1 MAQAGISLD
10 DAASELFQ
18 QLGGIDKQS
27 RIIEP
32 PPVEDD
38 HMEEAQAEQDAQRL
52 ALIDLAHHFSAY
64 FVDAHFL
71 AGIRTRRD
79 PFEGLTGSLDQVA
92 KINGRGGDF
101 LIRFRGHPT
110 GTSLPAES
118 DYVILYD
125 DLIVDGASAA
135 TLFSRMGVKMS
146 HLSGRLAKAFKVFST
161 HGIST
166 LHLSV
171 PAPGV
176 PNRKDILGRMRTC
189 LDVISRFNS
198 ARKTESA
205 IKFEM
210 DGRSQSI
217 VPVTDERDR
226 PDLNLTLVAVLNRMP
241 PPKMADLVRKV
252 ATWMRTAEEK
262 KGGHRFYSV
271 YDAFFGLAKLRDQLI
286 QPPIDVNNVKWL
298 AVDKGQTAHS
308 RSASKDSARV
318 ARLVM
323 DRYGGSSREGAQVIQ
338 SVYGDD
344 YESIEAPNMGTRLRH
359 ASDFLTGLSKSGA
372 DVERE
377 VLRNLKG
384 RFEQVD
390 DAVFD
395 NLIIQK
401 NVLQVRDRDR
411 ITSVGAINGKL
422 KGMIQFYKGR
432 SETRKKMSDLAG
444 RKKIDFDARDYKTI
458 ARDFGITV
466 RAAENLIELLKTCFD
481 ENGHFL
487 RKVFERHIPELAR
500 HERKVFRFLWHYLKE
515 TPYRHDRV
523 AFLNSLQLL
532 IAKMK
537 ASKDTI
543 RMLLADVLKAQKA
556 IQFSDRNAF
565 MLMNILLRTYN
576 REMDLDI
583 ERTPEEVLR
592 VKNGLNPEAIQFAAG
607 AVDRNGDAF
616 LTKVRTIHG
625 ALLGALEAPDGEIPP
640 KFLFLLERELYIFLS
655 LVGGRTAQA
664 VMRSA
669 LKEYGNPDSDIYRC
683 SHCRELAELSLQQ
696 LTVIIRGFGRI
707 SRRGDLPFFRKV
719 REQEPHFLSLSDGPL
734 HTNKVRRIMQWIDQ
748 SSQDLA
754 PVQARKQS
762 PGRMPPPRRASM
774 QAARPAG

>member
-1 MAQAGISLD
+1 MAQADIHLD

-18 QLGGIDKQS
+18 QLGGIDNGS
-27 RIIEP
+27 RVIEP

-38 HMEEAQAEQDAQRL
+38 HMEDAQAEQDAQRL
-52 ALIDLAHHFSAY
+52 ALIDLAHHVSAY

-71 AGIRTRRD
+71 AGIRSRRD
-79 PFEGLTGSLDQVA
+79 PFEGFSGSLDQVA

-110 GTSLPAES
+110 GTSLSSES
-118 DYVILYD
+118 DYVILFD
-125 DLIVDGASAA
+125 DIIVDGASAA

-171 PAPGV
+171 PAPGI
-176 PNRKDILGRMRTC
+176 PSRKDILGRMRTC
-189 LDVISRFNS
+189 LDVISRFNA
-198 ARKTESA
+198 ARKTESK
-205 IKFEM
+205 ISFQL

-217 VPVTDERDR
+217 MPVTDERDR

-241 PPKMADLVRKV
+241 DSKMADLVRKV
-252 ATWMRTAEEK
+252 AGWMRTAEAK
-262 KGGHRFYSV
+262 KGGHPFYSV
-271 YDAFFGLAKLRDQLI
+271 YDALFGLGKLRDQLV
-286 QPPIDVNNVKWL
+286 QPPIEVNNVKWL
-298 AVDKGQTAHS
+298 AMDQGQKVVS
-308 RSASKDSARV
+308 RNNRQETARV

-323 DRYGGSSREGAQVIQ
+323 DRYGGGSQEGARVIQ

-344 YESIEAPNMGTRLRH
+344 YGNIEAPNLGNRLRH
-359 ASDFLTGLSKSGA
+359 ASDFLSGLSQGGA

-377 VLRNLKG
+377 ILRNLKG

-411 ITSVGAINGKL
+411 VTSVGAINGKL

-432 SETRKKMSDLAG
+432 SETRKKVSGLAG
-444 RKKIDFDARDYKTI
+444 REKIDFDARDYKTI

-466 RAAENLIELLKTCFD
+466 RAAENLIELLKSCFD
-481 ENGHFL
+481 EKGHFL
-487 RKVFERHIPELAR
+487 RKVFERHIPEFAR
-500 HERKVFRFLWHYLKE
+500 HERKVFEFLWHYLRE
-515 TPYRHDRV
+515 TPHRHDRV

-532 IAKMK
+532 IARMK
-537 ASKDTI
+537 APKETI
-543 RMLLADVLKAQKA
+543 RMLLTDVLKTPKA

-565 MLMNILLRTYN
+565 MLMNILPRTYN
-576 REMDLDI
+576 REMDMDI

-592 VKNGLNPEAIQFAAG
+592 VKSGLNPETVRFAAG
-607 AVDRNGDAF
+607 VVDRNGDAF

-625 ALLGALEAPDGEIPP
+625 ALLGALAAPDGEIPP

-655 LVGGRTAQA
+655 LIGGRTAQA

-669 LKEYGNPDSDIYRC
+669 LKEYGNPDSEIYRC

-696 LTVIIRGFGRI
+696 LTVIIRGFSRI
-707 SRRGDLPFFRKV
+707 GRRGDLSFFQKV

-734 HTNKVRRIMQWIDQ
+734 HTSKVRRIMQWVDQ
-748 SSQDLA
+748 SSMDLA
-754 PVQARKQS
+754 PVRARKPT
-762 PGRMPPPRRASM
+762 PGRMPPPRRAPLHE
-774 QAARPAG
+774 ARPAG